1 MKEVIPEFSY
11 VVDANRIPASGLVL
25 NLSANEQERKALA
38 QRFGLEKIHE
48 LSASIAFKRINQK
61 RIRLDATLNARVEQ
75 QCVVTLKTFTQPV
88 QDSFSIVFCQENETS
103 LRPNEI
109 DLDMSEKDDVELLQ
123 DNKIDAGE
131 LVAEYLSLALD
142 PFPHAPDAEF
152 HDEIDSKKEK
162 NAFSVLEKLNF
173 K

>member
-1 MKEVIPEFSY
+1 MKEETPEFSY
-11 VVDANRIPASGLVL
+11 IIDANRIPASGLVL
-25 NLSANEQERKALA
+25 NLNANDQERKALA

-48 LSASIAFKRINQK
+48 LTAALVFKRINQK
-61 RIRLDATLNARVEQ
+61 RVRLNATLNARVEQ
-75 QCVVTLKTFTQPV
+75 QCVVTLKTFIQPV
-88 QDSFSIVFCQENETS
+88 QDTFSIVFCQENDTS

-109 DLDMSEKDDVELLQ
+109 DLDMNEEDDVETLQ

-142 PFPHAPDAEF
+142 PFPHAPGAEF
-152 HDEIDSKKEK
+152 HDKIDSEKEK